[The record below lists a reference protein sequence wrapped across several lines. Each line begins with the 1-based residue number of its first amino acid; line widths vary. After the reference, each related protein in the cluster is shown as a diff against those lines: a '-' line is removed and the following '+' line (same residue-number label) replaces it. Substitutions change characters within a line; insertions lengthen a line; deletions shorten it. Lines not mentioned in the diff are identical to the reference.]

1 MILNL
6 NKIAEQINIQDYLK
20 DVFANT
26 LNIYGGLETKFLQ
39 NLQNLEEVPYLDK
52 TSVIRIRQGDLLIEF
67 SISTD
72 KKTYNELGGLIFN
85 GTGIPLTESLLDS
98 TLLEM
103 VNTLAGQFRNE
114 SEITKL
120 KTFTQEL
127 PWIEKS
133 YSTRIKNQRFESQWI
148 GLFETQIGLFCL
160 SCSLSTKNSL
170 LETKQ
175 IPIWKLSDLAVAIS
189 PLISQGFDFFIVSGP
204 IHKLDFNTPLSDHL
218 DLTSVELLYM
228 SCEATLYNNTELV
241 ADRVIVTAYKG
252 FKTYFNYKHFNL
264 DETPN
269 ALSDLPARGSFILLQ
284 GKPETLDK
292 NHQTIRTGNLHC
304 LGAYYASAEGQM
316 GFNFNGTHYGQQL
329 FVITPREN
337 EMLRPSLR
345 AYSALTCNGALHTI
359 TEAKGNK
366 ITKID
371 SLPALQVLKD
381 HMSTGKVSRDENFAE
396 LPIAMMNNPMRTDSS
411 SMSKILKVNKFNHE
425 DQSIFTSHAV
435 RNGEAFRFLNFNK
448 ADLVDKLDVFD
459 EKSLFEIQIENSDR
473 LKILKEAVVT
483 NKIKSLDKAQ
493 RLVPVFIVN
502 HLLCRGDMAQAGE
515 QDLTKMIFEV
525 KLKGSET

>member
-1 MILNL
+1 MIL

-26 LNIYGGLETKFLQ
+26 LNIYGGLEAKFLQ

-52 TSVIRIRQGDLLIEF
+52 TSVIRIRQGEVLIEF

-72 KKTYNELGGLIFN
+72 KKTYNELGGVIFN
-85 GTGIPLTESLLDS
+85 GTGIPLTESLMDS

-120 KTFTQEL
+120 KSFTQEL

-133 YSTRIKNQRFESQWI
+133 YATRIKTQRFESQWI

-204 IHKLDFNTPLSDHL
+204 IHKLDFNTPLSDNL

-228 SCEATLYNNTELV
+228 SCEATLYNNTEMIS
-241 ADRVIVTAYKG
+241 DRVIVTAYKG
-252 FKTYFNYKHFNL
+252 FRTYFNYKFFNL
-264 DETPN
+264 DEAAN
-269 ALSDLPARGSFILLQ
+269 ALADLPTRGSMVLLQ
-284 GKPETLDK
+284 AKPEILDRFQH
-292 NHQTIRTGNLHC
+292 NIRSGSFHC
-304 LGAYYASAEGQM
+304 MGALYTFTEGAM
-316 GFNFNGTHYGQQL
+316 GFNFNGTHHQQQL

-337 EMLRPSLR
+337 EMLRANIR
-345 AYSALTCNGALHTI
+345 TYSALTCSGTLHTV
-359 TEAKGNK
+359 TEVKGNK

-381 HMSTGKVSRDENFAE
+381 HMASGKVSREENFAE
-396 LPIAMMNNPMRTDSS
+396 LPIALMNNPMRTDST
-411 SMSKILKVNKFNHE
+411 SMAKILKINKYSQE
-425 DQSIFTSHAV
+425 DQSVFTSHAIRV
-435 RNGEAFRFLNFNK
+435 GEAFRFLNFAK
-448 ADLVDKLDVFD
+448 AEMVDKLDVYD
-459 EKSLFEIQIENSDR
+459 EKSLFEVQFENSDR
-473 LKILKEAVVT
+473 LKILKETAVT
-483 NKIKSLDKAQ
+483 NKIKSLDKSL
-493 RLVPVFIVN
+493 RLVPVFVVP
-502 HLLCRGDMAQAGE
+502 HLICRGDMAQAGE